1 MVNTKALQKQL
12 FAAIAMVLVAVIAVS
27 SSTYAWFAANTTV
40 NATNMQ
46 VTATT
51 SQSLVISN
59 SALPDANTAT
69 ITVASS
75 DSVATALIPTTHDPD
90 WATNHNGLVYN
101 INPGYVSAETGLVE
115 ATKAAL
121 DFASAVNGS
130 PTTGATYYKDYTV
143 YIAANGGAMTGQDIT
158 IDITNPADAVNTL
171 MGATSIDFYYKAV
184 DSVGA
189 VAAGADTFA
198 GTLNLAGLHPV
209 TNDATAT
216 RDTLKIENVDIPQAG
231 TDSAIAVTMR
241 VYVDGALK
249 DGPTTTFV
257 KNIDVAEVAGQNLG
271 VSFTA
276 AAHV

>member
-69 ITVASS
+69 ITVAST
-75 DSVATALIPTTHDPD
+75 DTAATALIPTTHDSTD
-90 WATNHNGLVYN
+90 WATYPYSLKYN
-101 INPGYVSAETGLVE
+101 INPGNVNAGTGLRE
-115 ATKAAL
+115 NGKGDLTFAA
-121 DFASAVNGS
+121 AVNGNGS
-130 PTTGATYYKDYTV
+130 NYYKDYTV
-143 YIAANGGAMTGQDIT
+143 YIAANGGAMAGQDIT

-198 GTLNLAGLHPV
+198 GTLNLAGLDPD
-209 TNDATAT
+209 TNNATT
-216 RDTLKIENVDIPQAG
+216 TQDTIAISNITIPKAG
-231 TDSAIAVTMR
+231 DGSAIAVTMR

-249 DGPTTTFV
+249 DSSTTTFV
-257 KNIDVAEVAGQNLG
+257 KNVDVAEVAGQNLG

>member
-59 SALPDANTAT
+59 DTLPTANTAT
-69 ITVASS
+69 ITV
-75 DSVATALIPTTHDPD
+75 DYTGDNTATALIPTTHNLSYPS
-90 WATNHNGLVYN
+90 GLVYN
-101 INPGYVSAETGLVE
+101 TNPGNVSAGTGLVE
-115 ATKAAL
+115 DGKDPLT
-121 DFASAVNGS
+121 FASAVNGT
-130 PTTGATYYKDYTV
+130 PTGANYYKDYTV
-143 YIAANGGAMTGQDIT
+143 YIAANGGAMEDQDIT
-158 IDITNPADAVNTL
+158 IDITTIAATHL
-171 MGATSIDFYYKAV
+171 MGATSIDFYYENVSTPTDATV
-184 DSVGA
+184 SES
-189 VAAGADTFA
+189 TFV
-198 GTLNLAGLHPV
+198 GTLNLAGLDPV
-209 TNDATAT
+209 TNNGSAPL
-216 RDTLKIENVDIPQAG
+216 DTIAISNITIPQANG
-231 TDSAIAVTMR
+231 NSAIAVTMR

-249 DGPTTTFV
+249 DTATTTFV
-257 KNIDVAEVAGQNLG
+257 KNVDVAEVGDQNLG